1 MEKYKVEVVET
12 LSRVV
17 TQEANSYEEAQE
29 IVESKYDNEDI
40 VLDWQDLED
49 TQYKPYP
56 PQNLKEYF
64 RVTFAFDKNKKQLF
78 VEDKRGC
85 INYSCKDVTDLKVLL
100 KEYFNNNV
108 ELEEVRHEQDI
119 NKKNKDYER

>member
-1 MEKYKVEVVET
+1 MKKYQIEIIET
-12 LSRVV
+12 LSKVV
-17 TQEANSYEEAQE
+17 EQDANSYKEAE
-29 IVESKYDNEDI
+29 AIVESRYDKDDI
-40 VLDWQDLED
+40 ELDWQDLED

-56 PQNLKEYF
+56 SQNLKENF

-85 INYSCKDVTDLKVLL
+85 INYNCKNTDDLKLLL

-108 ELEEVRHEQDI
+108 ELEEVRPEQDI